1 MFCER
6 LTVYVCLHDIVSQH
20 RGQQT
25 ETGYELFLQ
34 HVEIMQDNA
43 TGTGGCHGIERWQY
57 D

>member
-6 LTVYVCLHDIVSQH
+6 LMVYVCLHDIVSQH